1 MLRERRLQ
9 TIKTTE
15 TAFELLQI
23 VSCGEKSLN
32 INRLSRKLMISREE
46 VLILLVAMENRGLVS
61 WDSGK
66 KIYNP
71 GRAVLEMASTLVQ
84 QFGQSPHHTSAN
96 LRPAISDTVVN
107 GIVCLQPG
115 LRAAAG
121 N

>member
-15 TAFELLQI
+15 KAFELLQL

-61 WDSGK
+61 WDCGK
-66 KIYNP
+66 KIYHP
-71 GRAVLEMASTLVQ
+71 GGVALEMASTLVQ
-84 QFGQSPHHTSAN
+84 LFSEAP
-96 LRPAISDTVVN
+96 
-107 GIVCLQPG
+107 PG
-115 LRAAAG
+115 AAAYLCPMVADNG
-121 N
+121 RH